1 MFWKLYNLTIHL
13 FVVPLLQIDFK
24 IGPQGTCCLQPGL
37 KLFRI
42 TRPEVQDTMLSPRN
56 VKITNIP
63 ALKVLTNWDF

>member
-24 IGPQGTCCLQPGL
+24 IGPQGTSCLQPAL

-42 TRPEVQDTMLSPRN
+42 TRPEVQDTMLSPKEREDY
-56 VKITNIP
+56 KHSCPQGTY
-63 ALKVLTNWDF
+63 